1 MSNFFVLTF
10 LSSIV
15 CLIVF
20 LIRPKFRTKK
30 FILGAILGIFIS
42 FVLVG
47 VTVSSEKK
55 AETERKAKEEQ
66 VAKEKAEA
74 EKKEKEEQ
82 EAKEKAEAEKKAKEE
97 QEAKEKAEAEKKAK
111 EEQEAKEKAEAE
123 QRAKEEQLA
132 REQAEAEQRA
142 REEQEAAAAAQAQA
156 AQQATQNNEVSS
168 GITGYCKDGTVA
180 TGDPSARGK
189 ANSCYGHGGW
199 VR

>member
-15 CLIVF
+15 CLIVSF
-20 LIRPKFRTKK
+20 IRPKFRTKK

-42 FVLVG
+42 LILVG

-74 EKKEKEEQ
+74 K
-82 EAKEKAEAEKKAKEE
+82 KKAKEE
-97 QEAKEKAEAEKKAK
+97 QEAKEKAEAEK
-111 EEQEAKEKAEAE
+111 
-123 QRAKEEQLA
+123 RAKEEQLA

-156 AQQATQNNEVSS
+156 AQQAQQATQNNEVSS

-180 TGDPSARGK
+180 TGDPSARGR

>member
-66 VAKEKAEA
+66 V
-74 EKKEKEEQ
+74 
-82 EAKEKAEAEKKAKEE
+82 
-97 QEAKEKAEAEKKAK
+97 AKEKAEAEKKAK

>member
-15 CLIVF
+15 CLIVSF
-20 LIRPKFRTKK
+20 IRPKFRTKK

-42 FVLVG
+42 LILVG

-74 EKKEKEEQ
+74 K
-82 EAKEKAEAEKKAKEE
+82 KKAKEE

-111 EEQEAKEKAEAE
+111 EEQEAKEKADAE
-123 QRAKEEQLA
+123 KRAKEEQLA

-156 AQQATQNNEVSS
+156 AQQAQQATQNNEVSS

-180 TGDPSARGK
+180 TGDPSARGR

>member
-74 EKKEKEEQ
+74 K
-82 EAKEKAEAEKKAKEE
+82 KKAKEE

-142 REEQEAAAAAQAQA
+142 REEQEAAEQAQA
-156 AQQATQNNEVSS
+156 VQQATQNNEVSS